1 MQARTTKP
9 PPLVVVSSGH
19 NGWGAAAPPRGR
31 HPRYGKGTEDDRGER
46 AAAQD
51 DRRTMRGESSA
62 RLVGASDARS
72 AAGAA
77 DGDAARTRL
86 GGFPAG
92 EQDAN
97 TAQARSPA
105 GSDPE

>member
-31 HPRYGKGTEDDRGER
+31 HQGDEDDHGES
-46 AAAQD
+46 AAGLN
-51 DRRTMRGESSA
+51 DRRPMRGESYA
-62 RLVGASDARS
+62 RLVGGSDARS
-72 AAGAA
+72 AAARP
-77 DGDAARTRL
+77 DAARTRL